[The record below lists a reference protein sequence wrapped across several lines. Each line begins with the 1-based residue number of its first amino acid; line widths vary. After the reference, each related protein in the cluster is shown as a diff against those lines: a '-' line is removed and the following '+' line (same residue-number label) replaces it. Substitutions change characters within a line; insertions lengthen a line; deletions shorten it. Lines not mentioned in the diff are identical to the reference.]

1 MKCLIYF
8 LTCDNCGTYHMD
20 AETGSVVFD
29 DLKFLEQQA
38 LSYGWRIEHTSCI
51 CHGCLQDTVTLII
64 NKPAAVTAGL

>member
-1 MKCLIYF
+1 
-8 LTCDNCGTYHMD
+8 MD
-20 AETGSVVFD
+20 DETGSVVFD

-38 LSYGWRIEHTSCI
+38 LSNGWRIEHTSCI